1 MSKWMEWTTQISGQ
15 WLGGD
20 AFWKFWVTLTRRAEI
35 TLYFWKADY
44 FAGVQAPWQP
54 WMPPLWV
61 GMPVVLLSLSRV
73 NLKQRVFRKKSRHV
87 KEGCICFPERRAL
100 MKLTCVLPR
109 LLLSLLLFS
118 SPLPSLLPPFLLFS
132 PLSSFS
138 PFPNRDASKG
148 EQVSQNGLPAEQG
161 SPRVSYRSQ
170 TYQNYK
176 NFNSRRTASDQPW
189 SGLWSSLPFVKNH
202 SFQILLVWP
211 FGFHFTHSVKNFT

>member
-1 MSKWMEWTTQISGQ
+1 MDGVNYPDFRPVTGWWCFLKVLGDFDTKGRNYSVFLKGWLFCWGPSSMTTLNATFMGR
-15 WLGGD
+15 D
-20 AFWKFWVTLTRRAEI
+20 ACGLT
-35 TLYFWKADY
+35 
-44 FAGVQAPWQP
+44 
-54 WMPPLWV
+54 
-61 GMPVVLLSLSRV
+61 LSRV
-73 NLKQRVFRKKSRHV
+73 TLKQRVFRKKSRHV

-118 SPLPSLLPPFLLFS
+118 SPLPSLLPPFLFFS